1 MSSKLN
7 SWQVGFASIKT
18 QKNISVVSPP
28 GWSQKPLQQLDDR
41 IGDQQQQQGNNSL
54 KLKKAW
60 DIALAPGK
68 SIPMNAFMMYM
79 AGNTVHI
86 FSIMITGMMFLNPMK
101 ALFSVSQ
108 TFTPFEDTKTAGGV
122 SVTLPKLAYI
132 ALNLFCIGMALYK
145 CSKLGVLP
153 TSSSDWLA
161 FLPHPQVKKT
171 L

>member
-1 MSSKLN
+1 MFVFVFRI
-7 SWQVGFASIKT
+7 Q
-18 QKNISVVSPP
+18 
-28 GWSQKPLQQLDDR
+28 DDR

-108 TFTPFEDTKTAGGV
+108 
-122 SVTLPKLAYI
+122 
-132 ALNLFCIGMALYK
+132 
-145 CSKLGVLP
+145 SKAHISHLL
-153 TSSSDWLA
+153 SSS
-161 FLPHPQVKKT
+161 PQTQPSLQLSPLLKIRKQRVE
-171 L
+171 